1 MRGIVSQ
8 LTTDYRAWSKDA
20 ALVILESNGSKLILP
35 NLQLIQKEFGFIPH
49 EARELV
55 AEICN
60 VSRAEVHGVISYY
73 TDLRETPPAK
83 VCVKLCVA
91 EACQANGVREFTK
104 QAEAALGVKINEHNP
119 NGVELEGVY
128 CLGNCALGPTALI
141 GEELHGRLNKDRLK
155 EIVNKKLGI
164 NE

>member
-1 MRGIVSQ
+1 MSQ
-8 LTTDYRAWSKDA
+8 LTTNYRPWSKDVA
-20 ALVILESNGSKLILP
+20 MAILESNASRLILP

-49 EARELV
+49 EAIELV
-55 AEICN
+55 SEACN

-83 VCVKLCVA
+83 ICVKLCVA

-104 QAEAALGVKINEHNP
+104 EAESALGVKINEHNP
-119 NGVELEGVY
+119 NRVELEAVY

-141 GEELHGRLNKDRLK
+141 NDELYGRLTKDSLK
-155 EIVNKKLGI
+155 QIVMHKLDV
-164 NE
+164 NEQ

>member
-1 MRGIVSQ
+1 MSQ
-8 LTTDYRAWSKDA
+8 VAADYRPWSKDIA
-20 ALVILESNGSKLILP
+20 MAILESNASKLILP
-35 NLQLIQKEFGFIPH
+35 NLQLIQREFGFIPH
-49 EARELV
+49 EALELV
-55 AEICN
+55 SEICN

-104 QAEAALGVKINEHNP
+104 EAESALGVKINEHNP
-119 NGVELEGVY
+119 NGIELEGVY

-141 GEELHGRLNKDRLK
+141 GEELYGRLTKESLK
-155 EIVNKKLGI
+155 KSVNSKLGLH
-164 NE
+164 E

>member
-1 MRGIVSQ
+1 MSQ
-8 LTTDYRAWSKDA
+8 LTSDYRPWSKDI
-20 ALVILESNGSKLILP
+20 ALVILESNDSKLILP

-49 EARELV
+49 EALELV
-55 AEICN
+55 SEICN

-83 VCVKLCVA
+83 ICVKLCVA

-104 QAEAALGVKINEHNP
+104 EAEAVLGVRINEHNP

-141 GEELHGRLNKDRLK
+141 GEELSGRLTKESLK
-155 EIVNKKLGI
+155 NLVNKKLGL